1 MTNSPR
7 PPQTRRRPTLGE
19 IDLDVLVRLP
29 GNEPT
34 VVGKI
39 RVPIHAV
46 GAGNFSFDVHDE
58 IRAVEDAA
66 REALGKFAIV
76 EIVEEEPKVMTAG
89 EIVEA
94 DFERLAQQQPW
105 GVPHT
110 EPI

>member
-1 MTNSPR
+1 M
-7 PPQTRRRPTLGE
+7 
-19 IDLDVLVRLP
+19 DVLVQLP
-29 GNEPT
+29 GSDPI

-76 EIVEEEPKVMTAG
+76 EVVEEEPKVMTAG
-89 EIVEA
+89 EIVANEQ
-94 DFERLAQQQPW
+94 ERLAQPGW
-105 GVPHT
+105 DRPTSDNRPGPV
-110 EPI
+110 